1 VLIKDE
7 EDLSYIAPELGR
19 IVEEALA

>member
-7 EDLSYIAPELGR
+7 EDLSYLASEISG